1 MRCKSSRRTAQ
12 AEGRYALRSAYFS
25 AGRSTSSTYIA
36 CPPYELLPDLER
48 IDFLFP
54 FWERIDFSW
63 AKKKDPLNLATISL
77 NNV

>member
-1 MRCKSSRRTAQ
+1 M
-12 AEGRYALRSAYFS
+12 
-25 AGRSTSSTYIA
+25 
-36 CPPYELLPDLER
+36 PPYELFPFWERIDFLFPFWERIDFLFPFWER